1 MKTPPGE
8 PQTEAVGHR
17 QIPDDRAAA
26 REAMLGPLREACRL
40 VAFSGGPIVVA
51 VSGGADSVGLL
62 HAMVHGDV
70 LPNAG
75 PGRRRPI
82 IVAHAEHDLREE
94 APLDREF
101 TAAVARDMGLEFVS
115 RRIACRDAARA
126 TGEGIEAAA
135 RRLRYAFLAEAAG
148 AAGAR
153 AVVVAHSADD
163 QAETILHAVLRGTG
177 LAGLAGMPAVRQLAE
192 GISLLRPMLGIGRP
206 VVRGYLAACDQAW
219 REDPTNAD
227 ETFARNF
234 LRHAVLPAVVDGP
247 YPAAV
252 ESLRRLGRQ
261 AAGIAGA
268 VAAAADLLLDDHS
281 RREADGAIVIDP
293 RRLARLD
300 RHLLGELFVQLWKRE
315 GWPRRDMTARHY
327 LRLAEL
333 LVASGPAL
341 AIDGA
346 LAIDLPGGIRC
357 RTSLDARVVVGP
369 VQVVVARFQP
379 PRISTRR

>member
-1 MKTPPGE
+1 MKSPPGE
-8 PQTEAVGHR
+8 PRTKTVGHR
-17 QIPDDRAAA
+17 EIPDDRAAA
-26 REAMLGPLREACRL
+26 REEMLEPLREACRL

-70 LPNAG
+70 LPSVA

-82 IVAHAEHDLREE
+82 IVAHAEHDLRED

-115 RRIACRDAARA
+115 RRIACRDVARE

-135 RRLRYAFLAEAAG
+135 RRLRYAFLVEAAG

-163 QAETILHAVLRGTG
+163 QAETILHAILRGTG
-177 LAGLAGMPAVRQLAE
+177 LAGLAGMPVVRELAE
-192 GISLLRPMLGIGRP
+192 GIALARPMLGILRS
-206 VVRGYLAACDQAW
+206 VVRGYLAACGQAW
-219 REDPTNAD
+219 RDDLTNAD

-234 LRHAVLPAVVDGP
+234 LRHAILPSLVEGP

-252 ESLRRLGRQ
+252 ASIRRLGRQ

-281 RREADGAIVIDP
+281 RREADGSIVIDP

-327 LRLAEL
+327 LRLADL
-333 LVASGPAL
+333 IGGQGTARP
-341 AIDGA
+341 
-346 LAIDLPGGIRC
+346 IDLPDGIRC
-357 RTSLDARVVVGP
+357 RTSPEGRVIVGP
-369 VQVVVARFQP
+369 VQVVVAPVQS